1 MGLTGSHELH
11 QGVETLVLSGELVRG
26 LRERFEMISDSFGFD
41 REEIRTLYKAKPS
54 QVDLIFEIF
63 DPHERGKVDAYEFIA
78 GMIIIS
84 EASLETKADIL
95 FELYDFDHSQ
105 SLTFDE
111 LIIMLRTAMNALCY
125 MTDSQPIPM
134 DELEV
139 HTTRVF
145 SKIDTNSDNSI
156 SLSEWISFITRDV
169 EVVKILEAVKLI
181 TREDK
186 RPNWG
191 SEDSPEMDSD
201 LENETN
207 RRDLTRSAVQERV
220 KDGVEVLDDSP
231 FLLETVGE
239 GDQFLAVK
247 PWEGVV
253 KNSVPSNYQAKKGD
267 DDPPNASLE
276 LEYVHGYRC
285 HDVRNNLRYT
295 SKDEVVYHTAAVG
308 IVLNTLANTQK
319 HFIAHTDDI
328 IAFDCNVTGT
338 LAATGEVGRTPLLS
352 IWNTDTM
359 ECVKSF
365 KGIFKKGIS
374 NVCFSADGSKVAG
387 LGADEERCLVVY
399 EVQKASGKAGPMQ
412 GVYASGKAGRD
423 TFLDMRFHPASSDK
437 LLACGVKVFEVITIA
452 NGTLTV
458 KKGVG
463 WGKTPQTQLQAL
475 QCIGVLGNFILTGAF
490 NGCIFKW
497 TESTLTQAVKVHEA
511 AITCMGQRTTG
522 DGIITGGID
531 GFVHILDLSLTK
543 VKSIDMKSLGSIL
556 PKPRSVVEGK
566 NGKILIGSRGGEIF
580 EVSGPNSKV
589 LMKGHYDLELW
600 GLVSHPTRN
609 EYATLGQDGLLAIWE
624 ASSRKQKTCVK
635 LEGPG
640 GVLTFSPNG
649 NILVAGLTNGKIL
662 ILDGVTLAVKGMKHD
677 RVKQISE
684 LKFSPDGS
692 VLAVGAH
699 DSLIFLYKVA
709 ENFKLQYKLKGHH
722 STITHFDFSVAGGV
736 LQSTSTSYD
745 LLYHNVDSGSQ
756 DASGASAN
764 RNEQWLT
771 WTCVLG
777 WPVQGIWPP
786 CSDGSDINNLDRSKS
801 HKVLSTVDDFG
812 QVKLFK
818 FPCIKKNSGFNTYK
832 GHSSHVTNCRF
843 LPNGYL
849 ISIGGNDKA
858 IFQWKYIEDGDEVVI
873 NEEALQAVESESDN
887 KLFDI
892 ETVGEGDQFLAV
904 KPWLGEVKASAP
916 NDYVAPKSQGKPPDE
931 NMVLTK
937 VHGYRGF
944 DSRNNLRYTSNGKA
958 VYPAAAL
965 GIVMDL
971 TSKDQQFFSM
981 HDDDVVCLAIHPS
994 KKYAA
999 TGQMAH
1005 IGKSRALE
1013 LHIWDVETMQ
1023 GVACLSGFHRRAI
1036 KHVEFSPNGN
1046 WVLSIGEDDDHSLA
1060 VYDWQTKR
1068 MVCNSKVDKDNVLG
1082 ANFISNTELAIYGP
1096 KFIKFFTISGQNVSS
1111 SRGTLGNNRA
1121 FEAQFAGVNFGN
1133 AFVTGTHAGNLFV
1146 WAGKSLGKSVKAHT
1160 GQVWALNAKAG
1171 KLYSGGSEGNIAI
1184 WDGAYKQLNSV
1195 SLVEFSLNP
1204 GIRSIDVSDQGDMLI
1219 GTRGG
1224 DLLEI
1229 KDLQEFNVLGNSH
1242 YDGELWGLT
1251 MHPSAPFCATC
1262 GGDKTIRTWDLIQ
1275 GNMIMATKPLAQ
1287 DMRALDYSPSGRN
1300 LICGLVN
1307 GMILLLDS
1315 DTLTTLCSVQSS
1327 FKGKDCWIE
1336 DIKFSPDGSHV
1347 AFGAHGGASK
1357 VEIMGIQ
1364 GSKLTKACTIMAGLT
1379 SALTHLDWSV
1389 DSSLLAVNSQAYEL
1403 KFVSVDGKR
1412 NVASS
1417 SVKNVEWRSWT
1428 CVLGWP
1434 VQFIWP
1440 ECADGTD
1447 INACCRS
1454 NSRTVLATADDFG
1467 KVNFFRWPVAVPKQS
1482 CKSFTGHSSHVTKVK
1497 FSHDDS
1503 FVVST
1508 GGNDKCVF
1516 VWKTDMGKVDEPE
1529 NSSSEES
1536 KYEDFG
1542 KEKAMDK
1549 KSAETRE
1556 IAKKKMGAA
1565 LENNDPNSFFQFE
1578 ELGEG
1583 DQFMAVKPWEGAIKP
1598 PTGFVKPPRNQN
1610 TPPSINLEL
1619 EFVHGYRAKDCRN
1632 NVRYLSDGRI
1642 IYHAA
1647 GLGIVYNKESHSQ
1660 AFFNK
1665 HIDDIIAFAL
1675 SPSREL
1681 AATGEVGRRPNIF
1694 VWDTASMMQIA
1705 NFKTPLQNGIAA
1717 LGFSHS
1723 GNILAAVGMNDDH
1736 DIALYNL
1743 KTSSMICTVKG
1754 DRESITDLVF
1764 TSENEFVTTGIK
1776 HFKGWTLSG
1785 TSLVGK
1791 RGQFG
1796 TANNILLCVA
1806 ADGNNVYTGTA
1817 VGTLVKW
1824 AGVSAG
1830 KSYPLHQKGLD
1841 SVWASHGVVVTG
1853 GKDGIVLV
1861 LDGTLNKRQS
1871 FDLNSPQFNS
1881 ICSGI
1886 RSAMFSDDNSML
1898 LVGTYGS
1905 EIFEIDTSS
1914 GDGRNFIR
1922 GHYTPSRGRTVT
1934 NEVWGLCILNDN
1946 TRYISV
1952 SDDGTLRVWD
1962 RNSKSQVQLIKFTNA
1977 EEVPDS
1983 AKARC
1988 VSCNPQGNL
1997 IAIGFKD
2004 GSFKVYDTSSWS
2016 QRAGK
2021 KDRKEEI
2028 SDIKFSPDGS
2038 KLAVGS
2044 HDNFIDIYNA
2054 SDFKQIA
2061 VCKGH
2066 SSFIT
2071 HFDWSMDGNYLH
2083 SNCGAYE
2090 LLFWDGN
2097 SGRQLTSG
2105 ATQFKDEFWST
2116 WNCVIGWPVQGIYPA
2131 FADGTDV
2138 NAVDRS
2144 KQKFGNREYELVATS
2159 DDFGLV
2165 KVFRYPCV
2173 TKGSEGIIGRGHSSH
2188 VTNVKFSPDDTY
2200 LFSTGGDDQCVFQWK
2215 VTPK

>member
-11 QGVETLVLSGELVRG
+11 PGVQTLVLSGELVRG

-41 REEIRTLYKAKPS
+41 REEIRTLYKAKPD
-54 QVDLIFEIF
+54 QVDLIFQIF
-63 DPHERGKVDAYEFIA
+63 DPNDRGKVDAYEFIA
-78 GMIIIS
+78 GMITIS
-84 EASLETKADIL
+84 DASLETKADIL
-95 FELYDFDHSQ
+95 FELYDFDHSK
-105 SLTFDE
+105 SLSFDE

-125 MTDSQPIPM
+125 MTGTQPVSM
-134 DELEV
+134 EDLEA

-145 SKIDTNSDNSI
+145 AKIDTNKDDSI
-156 SLSEWISFITRDV
+156 SLAEWISFITRDV
-169 EVVKILEAVKLI
+169 EVVQILESAGLI

-186 RPNWG
+186 RPNFG

-207 RRDLTRSAVQERV
+207 RRDFNRSAIHERV
-220 KDGVEVLDDSP
+220 KEGVEVLDDSP
-231 FLLETVGE
+231 FLIESVGE

-295 SKDEVVYHTAAVG
+295 AKDEVVYHTAAVG
-308 IVLNTLANTQK
+308 IVLNPMANTQK
-319 HFIAHTDDI
+319 HFLAHTDDI
-328 IAFDCNVTGT
+328 IAFDTNTSGT
-338 LAATGEVGRTPLLS
+338 MAATGEIGRTPLLTV
-352 IWNTDTM
+352 WNTETM

-374 NVCFSADGSKVAG
+374 NVCFSPDGSKIAG
-387 LGADEERCLVVY
+387 LGSDEEHCVIVY
-399 EVQKASGKAGPMQ
+399 DLNKGTGKAGPMQ
-412 GVYASGKAGRD
+412 NVFASGKAGRD
-423 TFLDMRFHPASSDK
+423 TFLDMRFHPASNDK
-437 LLACGVKVFEVITIA
+437 ILACGVKVFEILTIA
-452 NGTLTV
+452 NGSMTV
-458 KKGVG
+458 KKGTG
-463 WGKTPQTQLQAL
+463 WGKSAQTQLQAL
-475 QCIGVLGNFILTGAF
+475 QCVGIVGNFIITGAF

-497 TESTLTQAVKVHEA
+497 TEATLTQAVPVHTA
-511 AITCMGQRTTG
+511 AVTCFGPRTSG
-522 DGIITGGID
+522 DGIISGGVD
-531 GFVHILDLSLTK
+531 GFVHILDLSLAK

-556 PKPRSVVEGK
+556 AKPRSAVEGK
-566 NGKILIGSRGGEIF
+566 NGKLLIGSRGGEIF
-580 EVSGPNSKV
+580 EVQGQNSKV

-609 EYATLGQDGLLAIWE
+609 EYVTLGQDGLLAVWE
-624 ASSRKQKTCVK
+624 AASRKQKTCIK

-640 GVLTFSPNG
+640 GVLAYSPNG
-649 NILVAGLTNGKIL
+649 NTLIAGMDNGKVL
-662 ILDGVTLAVKGMKHD
+662 ILDGVTLALKDQKHD

-699 DSLIFLYKVA
+699 DSLIFVYKVN
-709 ENFKLQYKLKGHH
+709 ENYKLQFKLKGHH

-745 LLYHNVDSGSQ
+745 LLYHNVDSGTQ
-756 DASGASAN
+756 DPSGASAN
-764 RNEQWLT
+764 RNEKWLT

-801 HKVLSTVDDFG
+801 HKVVATVDDFG

-818 FPCIKKNSGFNTYK
+818 YPCVKKNSGFNTYR

-849 ISIGGNDKA
+849 VSIGGNDKA
-858 IFQWKYIEDGDEVVI
+858 IFQWKYSEDGEEPAI
-873 NEEALQAVESESDN
+873 NEEALQAVESETDN

-904 KPWLGEVKASAP
+904 KPWLGEVKASTP
-916 NDYVAPKSQGKPPDE
+916 NDYVMPKGHNKAPDE
-931 NMVLTK
+931 NMSLLK

-944 DSRNNLRYTSNGKA
+944 DSRNNLRYTCNGKA

-965 GIVMDL
+965 GVVMDL
-971 TSKDQQFFSM
+971 SSKEQKFFSM
-981 HDDDVVCLAIHPS
+981 HDDDVVCLAIHPNR
-994 KKYAA
+994 KIAA

-1005 IGKSRALE
+1005 TGKSRTLE
-1013 LHIWDVETMQ
+1013 LHVWDVETVQ

-1036 KHVEFSPNGN
+1036 RCVEFSPNGN

-1060 VYDWQTKR
+1060 VYEWQTKR
-1068 MVCNSKVDKDNVLG
+1068 MVCNSKVDKDAVLG
-1082 ANFISNTELAIYGP
+1082 ANFMSNTEIAIYGP
-1096 KFIKFFTISGQNVSS
+1096 KFIKFFTINGQNVSS
-1111 SRGTLGNNRA
+1111 SRGTIGNKP
-1121 FEAQFAGVNFGN
+1121 FEAQFCGINFN
-1133 AFVTGTHAGNLFV
+1133 SAFVTGTHAGNLFV
-1146 WAGKSLGKSVKAHT
+1146 WAAKSLGKTIKAHT
-1160 GQVWALNAKAG
+1160 GQVWALNSNGG
-1171 KLYSGGSEGNIAI
+1171 KLYSGGSEGSVSI
-1184 WDGAYKQLNSV
+1184 WDGAYKQLNSI
-1195 SLVEFSLNP
+1195 SLVDSSLSP
-1204 GIRSIDVSDQGDMLI
+1204 GIRSIDVTDQGDLLI

-1224 DLLEI
+1224 DILEI
-1229 KDLQEFNVLGNSH
+1229 KDLQEFNILVNSH
-1242 YDGELWGLT
+1242 FDGELWGLAI
-1251 MHPSAPFCATC
+1251 HPSAPIVATC
-1262 GGDKTIRTWDLIQ
+1262 GGDKTIRTWDLHQ
-1275 GNMIMATKPLAQ
+1275 GSMIMATKPLAQ

-1300 LICGLVN
+1300 LVCGLVN
-1307 GMILLLDS
+1307 GMVLLLDS
-1315 DTLTTLCSVQSS
+1315 DSLTTLCSVQSS

-1336 DIKFSPDGSHV
+1336 DIKFSPDGSLV

-1357 VEIMGIQ
+1357 VEVMGVQ
-1364 GSKLTKACTIMAGLT
+1364 GSKLTKVSTINAGLT

-1389 DSSLLAVNSQAYEL
+1389 DGSLVAVNSQAYEL

-1417 SVKNVEWRSWT
+1417 SVKNTEWRTWT

-1447 INACCRS
+1447 INSCCRS
-1454 NSRTVLATADDFG
+1454 NSRSVLATADDFG
-1467 KVNFFRWPVAVPKQS
+1467 KVNFYRWPVVAPKQS

-1497 FSHDDS
+1497 FSNDDA
-1503 FVVST
+1503 FVISI

-1516 VWKTDMGKVDEPE
+1516 VWQTDMAKDVEEPDNSHDDVKIDEI
-1529 NSSSEES
+1529 N
-1536 KYEDFG
+1536 
-1542 KEKAMDK
+1542 KEKALDK
-1549 KSAETRE
+1549 KSPEQRE
-1556 IAKKKMGAA
+1556 KVQKKIGAA
-1565 LENNDPNSFFQFE
+1565 IENNDPNTFFQFE

-1598 PTGFVKPPRNQN
+1598 PSGYVKPARNQN
-1610 TPPSINLEL
+1610 TPPAINLEL

-1632 NVRYLSDGRI
+1632 NLKYLNDGRI

-1647 GLGIVYNKESHSQ
+1647 GLGIVYNKTSHSQ

-1675 SPSREL
+1675 SPSREV

-1694 VWDTASMMQIA
+1694 VWDTSSQMQIA
-1705 NFKTPLQNGIAA
+1705 NFKAPLEKGIAA
-1717 LGFSHS
+1717 LSFSPS
-1723 GNILAAVGMNDDH
+1723 GQILVAVGMDDDH
-1736 DIALYNL
+1736 SLACYNL
-1743 KTSSMICTVKG
+1743 QTSSLICSVKG
-1754 DRESITDLVF
+1754 DRESITDMAF
-1764 TSENEFVTTGIK
+1764 TSETEFVTAGIK
-1776 HFKGWTLSG
+1776 HFKAWALNG
-1785 TSLVGK
+1785 TSLTGK
-1791 RGQFG
+1791 RGNFG
-1796 TANNILLCVA
+1796 SANNLLLCVA
-1806 ADGNNVYTGTA
+1806 AEGANVYTGTA
-1817 VGTLVKW
+1817 AGTLVKW

-1830 KSYPLHQKGLD
+1830 KSTQLHAKGLD
-1841 SVWASHGVVVTG
+1841 SVWTGHGTVVTG

-1861 LDGTLNKRQS
+1861 LDAALNKRQS
-1871 FDLNSPQFNS
+1871 FDLNNQQYAAVASA
-1881 ICSGI
+1881 I
-1886 RSAMFSDDNSML
+1886 RSAMLSDDGSML

-1905 EIFEIDTSS
+1905 EIYEIEVGS
-1914 GDGRNFIR
+1914 GSGKNFIK
-1922 GHYTPSRGRTVT
+1922 GHFTPSRGRTVT
-1934 NEVWGLCILNDN
+1934 NEVWGLCVMPDN
-1946 TRYISV
+1946 NRYISV

-1962 RNSKSQVQLIKFTNA
+1962 KNSKSQVNIVRFTNA

-1988 VSCNPQGNL
+1988 VSCNPQGSL
-1997 IAIGFKD
+1997 LAVGFKD
-2004 GSFKVYDTSSWS
+2004 GSFKIFDSNTFN

-2044 HDNFIDIYNA
+2044 HDNFVDIYNA
-2054 SDFKQIA
+2054 SDFKQVA

-2071 HFDWSMDGNYLH
+2071 HFDWSVDGNYLH

-2090 LLFWDGN
+2090 LLYWDGN
-2097 SGRQLTSG
+2097 NGRQLTSG
-2105 ATQFKDEFWST
+2105 ATQFKDEVWNT
-2116 WNCVIGWPVQGIYPA
+2116 WTCVIGWPVQGIYPA
-2131 FADGTDV
+2131 CADGTDV

-2144 KQKFGNREYELVATS
+2144 KRKFGNKEYEVVATS

-2165 KVFRYPCV
+2165 KLFRYPCV
-2173 TKGSEGIIGRGHSSH
+2173 TKGSEGVIGRGHSSH
-2188 VTNVKFSPDDTY
+2188 VTNVKFSPDDNY
-2200 LFSTGGDDQCVFQWK
+2200 LFTTGGDDQCVFQWK
-2215 VTPK
+2215 VIPK